1 MSGQPDGAAV
11 DYVERARALSP
22 LIAAEANETERDR
35 RVTDKVMAALH
46 EAGFFRL
53 LLPRAYGGAEVDPV
67 TFVRVV
73 ETIAKADASTA
84 WCLGQNGVTA
94 TSAAFLEPE
103 VAREIFGPPRAILAW
118 GPGPN
123 VRGVAVEGGY
133 RISGTW
139 TFASGGRH
147 ATWFGAQTPVF
158 REDGTPL
165 PGHDGK
171 PALRLMLVPAAK
183 VEMIDV
189 WNVIGLRGTGS
200 DSYTVSDLFVPHRY
214 SFDRD
219 SKIDRRQPGPLY
231 NYTLNGIF
239 SGVFAGVAL
248 GISRAI
254 VDSFVELAARKT
266 PRGMPNPLAQSN
278 SIQLQVAQMEAR
290 LRSARTYLLTTLQE
304 VWDAQV
310 PNSIPSTEHRI
321 AVRLAASNAIAQ
333 AVKAADAAYQL
344 AGATVIFASGPFERR
359 FRDLHTVAQ
368 QLQGRQSHFETV
380 GRHLLGL
387 EPDSGFI

>member
-1 MSGQPDGAAV
+1 MKDEHRRAAI
-11 DYVERARALSP
+11 DYVERARALAP
-22 LIAAEANETERDR
+22 LIEAEADETERDR

-46 EAGFFRL
+46 DAGFFRL

-73 ETIAKADASTA
+73 ETIAKSDASTA

-103 VAREIFGPPRAILAW
+103 VAQEIFGPPRAVLAW

-123 VRGVAVEGGY
+123 ARGVAVEGGY
-133 RISGTW
+133 RIGGTW

-147 ATWFGAQTPVF
+147 ATWFGAQTPVD
-158 REDGTPL
+158 RG
-165 PGHDGK
+165 DGK
-171 PALRLMLVPAAK
+171 TMLRLMLLPAAS
-183 VEMIDV
+183 VEMLDV

-200 DSYTVSDLFVPHRY
+200 DSYRIDDLFVPHRY

-219 SKIDRRQPGPLY
+219 SKVDRRQPGPLY
-231 NYTLNGIF
+231 NFTLNGIF

-248 GISRAI
+248 GIARAI
-254 VDSFVELAARKT
+254 VDSFVALAAKKT
-266 PRGMPNPLAQSN
+266 PRGMPNPLAQS
-278 SIQLQVAQMEAR
+278 SAIQLQIGQMEAR

-304 VWDAQV
+304 VWDAQE
-310 PNSIPSTEHRI
+310 PNGLPTIEQRI
-321 AVRLAASNAIAQ
+321 AVRLAASNATAQ
-333 AVKAADAAYQL
+333 AAKAADLAYQL

-368 QLQGRQSHFETV
+368 QLQGRQAHFETV

-387 EPDSGFI
+387 EPDSAFI